1 MKILVCIKQ
10 VPDSQKVQVDPITG
24 SLMRAGI
31 DAKMNPYDL
40 FALEAAL
47 QLKDSQGAHV
57 TVMTMGPQAAV
68 DILREAY
75 ALGSDDAVLVS
86 DRGFAGAD
94 VLATAHTL
102 AYAIQALN
110 TDFDLILC
118 GKQTTD
124 GDTAQV
130 GPAVAEILGI
140 PHVSWVDAIRSS
152 NDDSVTVHYAL
163 TSCTHLAQ
171 VKTPCLLTIEKDY
184 SQPRYPSYLKIK
196 AASKRQPRIVS
207 LKDLNGED
215 VPAHV
220 GSMGS
225 ATQVERIFPP
235 ASRSEN
241 LRLEGDSTKLAN
253 DLFEYLINEHIIA
266 KEIQ

>member
-10 VPDSQKVQVDPITG
+10 VPDSQQVQVDPITG
-24 SLMRAGI
+24 SLIRAGI
-31 DAKMNPYDL
+31 EAKMNPYDL

-47 QLKDSQGAHV
+47 QLKDSQGAQI

-68 DILREAY
+68 AILREAY

-102 AYAIQALN
+102 AYAIQALK

-140 PHVSWVDAIRSS
+140 PHISWVDAISSS
-152 NDDSVTVHYAL
+152 NEDSVTVHYTL
-163 TSCTHLAQ
+163 TSCTHRAQ
-171 VKTPCLLTIEKDY
+171 IKTPCLLTIEKDY
-184 SQPRYPSYLKIK
+184 SQPRYPSYLKMK
-196 AASKRQPRIVS
+196 AASQRQPRVVS
-207 LKDLNGED
+207 LKDLSGDD
-215 VPAHV
+215 VSVHV

-241 LRLEGDSTKLAN
+241 LRMEGNPSELAQH
-253 DLFEYLINEHIIA
+253 LVEYLISEHVIA